1 MNLLHKI
8 KQNLKTV
15 FVSVLAIAVVAAPA
29 TAFAGFY
36 PDRPVKDWNNVADR
50 GGFDHVVFNSFINTP
65 YYGDERH
72 FLDTRAGSG
81 NDAAD
86 NYKDVLEGV
95 KDGDTLT
102 LRTYIHNNGNQDL
115 NGANFDGPTVAK
127 NAKVRILLPTGT
139 NLSLRATSYISAD
152 NADPGTVSD
161 TSDFKSSTP
170 FSVQYI
176 PGSATLVTGV
186 NGGSEFKMSDSVV
199 TTGAPIGYNQ
209 LNGVVPGCFEY
220 QAFVYIKVKVTTPGL
235 DFQKQVKIG
244 SGTYQEQVEA
254 KPGDTVKWRLAYK
267 NSGSAQINNT
277 IIKDKLPANLTLVP
291 GSVTL
296 VDAKHAT
303 GLKLSDGDLFDSNG
317 TNAGSYTAGSNGYIT
332 FETTVA
338 AADKLPA
345 CSVTLTNVANSQ
357 ADNVPSNEDTAS
369 VIVKKNCVP
378 PTTTTTPPATLVN
391 TGPGDVAGIFAAVTV
406 AGAMVHK
413 FILGRRYQ

>member
-1 MNLLHKI
+1 MNLLNKI
-8 KQNLKTV
+8 KQSLKRA
-15 FVSVLAIAVVAAPA
+15 FFGALAVTIVAAPA
-29 TAFAGFY
+29 TAFASFY

-72 FLDTRAGSG
+72 FLDSRIGSG

-115 NGANFDGPTVAK
+115 NGANNDGPTVAK
-127 NAKVRILLPTGT
+127 DAKVRILLPTGT
-139 NLSLRATSYISAD
+139 ATNLRATSYISAS

-161 TSDFKSSTP
+161 TGDFKSATP
-170 FSVQYI
+170 FSVEYV
-176 PGSATLVTGV
+176 PGSAALVTGF
-186 NGGSEFKMSDSVV
+186 NGGTEFKMNDSVV
-199 TTGAPIGYNQ
+199 TTGAPIGYDQ
-209 LNGVVPGCFEY
+209 LNGVVPGCFHY
-220 QAFVYIKVKVTTPGL
+220 QSFVYIKVKVKAPGL
-235 DFQKQVKIG
+235 EFQKQVKLG
-244 SGTYQEQVEA
+244 SGTYQEQVQA

-267 NSGSAQINNT
+267 NTGSAQINNT
-277 IIKDKLPANLTLVP
+277 VIKDKLPTNLDLVA

-303 GLKLSDGDLFDSNG
+303 GLKLSDGDLFDANG

-332 FETTVA
+332 FETRVSS
-338 AADKLPA
+338 ADKLPQ
-345 CSVTLTNVANSQ
+345 CSMTLTNVATSK
-357 ADNVPSNEDTAS
+357 ADNVPSKEDTAS
-369 VIVKKNCVP
+369 VVVSKTCAP
-378 PTTTTTPPATLVN
+378 TTTPPTSLPN

-406 AGAMVHK
+406 AGALAHK